1 MRLKKEGLAMGEA
14 AMAVR
19 ANGKGGK
26 KGSPSR
32 KKQVS
37 LAGCGGA
44 EYAVVKIADP
54 YQPEEPLAVVKN
66 IRVHPLDYLEKRG
79 RVTTAQKAAGDWF
92 LEIYERA
99 EIGGARAIDYE
110 RVKVD
115 VSFVHRG
122 IPKETAEA
130 VQQLAAIRLAIGATF
145 YRVLLKIIGEK
156 MMPADLGRE
165 WDKPWKLVAGVFR
178 LALDDLAD
186 FRGAAKGPAKGRVRA
201 CRVDD
206 KIDA

>member
-1 MRLKKEGLAMGEA
+1 MGEA
-14 AMAVR
+14 GRAVDLRGKIGKAR
-19 ANGKGGK
+19 ARGRTK
-26 KGSPSR
+26 R
-32 KKQVS
+32 VT

-44 EYAVVKIADP
+44 EYAAVKIADP
-54 YQPEEPLAVVKN
+54 FEPERPLAALKN
-66 IRVHPLDYLEKRG
+66 IRVHPLDYLEARG
-79 RVTTAQKAAGDWF
+79 RITAAQKAAGDWF
-92 LEIYERA
+92 LEIYEHA

-156 MMPADLGRE
+156 MMPVDLGRE
-165 WDKPWKLVAGVFR
+165 WGKPWKLVAGVFR
-178 LALDDLAD
+178 LALDDLVD
-186 FRGAAKGPAKGRVRA
+186 FRGVARGPAQGPAQGRVRVS
-201 CRVDD
+201 RVDD